1 MAIQWIAL
9 RVIQE
14 IVRDRRTLAIFF
26 FVPMVVMSLIYY
38 ALHEEEAVN
47 IGIISHKEMKNVE
60 KSLIS
65 GLKKNSGVN
74 VKIFEYKNNFN
85 KEKAFEKIKNEGV
98 QGVIYLDKK
107 LLEDRV
113 SGDNGYIEIF
123 LEGSRPTVTTSILT
137 AIASSTGELS
147 SALFSELSRKSPFLR
162 DIPINVRP
170 MEIKREYLYGSEN
183 YKIMDFFLPVFPPF
197 FIFFFTFILAT
208 VTFQRERLR
217 GTLDRL
223 LIAPVS
229 FAQVVT
235 GYVCGFFIFSFFQ
248 AIIILTFILALLGFT
263 ITMSQLFAIII
274 VTIFMMLIALVSGL
288 LASFLAS
295 NEFQALQFIPLVIL
309 PQIFLSDIIW
319 SIEEFPLFFRIISK
333 LLPLT
338 HANVAMRNVLIKN
351 QTILNTFP
359 ELGILTGFFFT
370 ALFLLVL
377 AAKREKMS

>member
-26 FVPMVVMSLIYY
+26 IVPMIVMSLIYY
-38 ALHEEEAVN
+38 ALNEDETVS
-47 IGIISHKEMKNVE
+47 IGIVSHKEMKNIE
-60 KSLIS
+60 KSLIL
-65 GLKKNSGVN
+65 GLKKNSGVK
-74 VKIFEYKNNFN
+74 VKIFEYKNSFN
-85 KEKAFEKIKNEGV
+85 KKKAFEKIKNEGV
-98 QGVIYLDKK
+98 QGVIYLNKK

-113 SGDNGYIEIF
+113 SGKNGFIEIF
-123 LEGSRPTVTTSILT
+123 LEGSRPTVTSSIL
-137 AIASSTGELS
+137 ASIASSTGDLS
-147 SALFSELSRKSPFLR
+147 SALFTELSKKSLFLGNLQ
-162 DIPINVRP
+162 INVKP
-170 MEIKREYLYGSEN
+170 MEIKREYLYGSEK

-197 FIFFFTFILAT
+197 FIFFFTFILST

-248 AIIILTFILALLGFT
+248 AIIILSFIIALLGFSIT
-263 ITMSQLFAIII
+263 ISQLSAILII
-274 VTIFMMLIALVSGL
+274 TIFMMLIALVSGL

-295 NEFQALQFIPLVIL
+295 NEFQALQFIPLVVL

-319 SIEEFPLFFRIISK
+319 SIDEFPLFFRIISK

-351 QTILNTFP
+351 QTILDTFP
-359 ELGILTGFFFT
+359 QLGILTCFFFT
-370 ALFLLVL
+370 ALMLLVL

>member
-26 FVPMVVMSLIYY
+26 IVPMVVMSLIYY
-38 ALHEEEAVN
+38 ALHEEETVN
-47 IGIISHKEMKNVE
+47 IGIVSHKEMKNIE
-60 KSLIS
+60 KMLIR

-74 VKIFEYKNNFN
+74 VKIFEYKDSFN
-85 KEKAFEKIKNEGV
+85 KEKAFEKIKNDGV
-98 QGVIYLDKK
+98 QGIIYLDKK

-113 SGDNGYIEIF
+113 SGKTGYIEIF
-123 LEGSRPTVTTSILT
+123 LEGSRPTVTSSIL
-137 AIASSTGELS
+137 AGIASSTGDLA
-147 SALFSELSRKSPFLR
+147 SALYFEITRKSPFLR
-162 DIPINVRP
+162 NFPINVKP
-170 MEIKREYLYGSEN
+170 MELKREFLYGSEN
-183 YKIMDFFLPVFPPF
+183 YKIIDFFLPVFPPF

-229 FAQVVT
+229 FAQVVA

-263 ITMSQLFAIII
+263 ITTSQLFAIII

-319 SIEEFPLFFRIISK
+319 SIDEFPMVFRIISK

-351 QTILNTFP
+351 QTIFDTIP
-359 ELGILTGFFFT
+359 QLGILTCFILA
-370 ALFLLVL
+370 ALLFLVL